1 MRLSRWGF
9 GVLCAWLALTPVWLT
24 PRDAAAQED
33 AAKEKAKE
41 IFARGK
47 ADYDAGRFVE
57 ALAAF
62 QEAYATKPVPMLLK
76 IIAQTHEALENLPA
90 AVDSYAQYQGSNPK
104 DADKIAEKLD
114 ALRKV
119 LAASWATVDLTSEPT
134 GAEVWLNKKSG
145 PARGTTPMKL
155 QLPAGTQTLVL
166 EKAGFQTV
174 QRAVKLTAGRTLT
187 LGLALPVA
195 MPTLTVRT
203 TPVGADVLL
212 DGAPIGR
219 TPFSQA
225 VTGGARRLELRLS
238 GHEPHVETLQLTA
251 AHTSAAPLIVEATL
265 RPLAAEGALA
275 VQIDRPG
282 SLVLVNDREVGRSPL
297 TEPLRLPEGLH
308 KLVVRAEGAR
318 AHEEMVTVNAGQ
330 TTTTRIE
337 LGGVVEAGGGGGP
350 STRTWGWVLVG
361 TGAAALAAGGV
372 FGALAFSA
380 DGDLEDCRA
389 DPACARTPTEV
400 DRANE
405 VRSKAMLT
413 DISLGAGVVLAG
425 AGLAVVLLSDAPT
438 EARVGV
444 IPLVGGAAASGR
456 WEF

>member
-9 GVLCAWLALTPVWLT
+9 GMLCTWLALTPLWLA

-62 QEAYATKPVPMLLK
+62 QEAYATKPVPMMLK

-90 AVDSYAQYQGSNPK
+90 AVDFYAQYQASNPK
-104 DADKIAEKLD
+104 DADKVAEKLD

-119 LAASWATVDLTSEPT
+119 LAASWATVELTSEPA
-134 GAEVWLNKKSG
+134 GAEVWLNKKAG
-145 PARGTTPMKL
+145 PPRGTTPVTL
-155 QLPAGTQTLVL
+155 QLPAGTQTLLL

-174 QRAVKLTAGRTLT
+174 QRAVKLTAGRPMT
-187 LGLALPVA
+187 LGLALPAA

-238 GHEPHVETLQLTA
+238 GHEPHVESVQLTA
-251 AHTSAAPLIVEATL
+251 AHTAATPLIVEVTL

-275 VQIDRPG
+275 IKIDRPG
-282 SLVLVNDREVGRSPL
+282 SVVLVDDREVGRSPL
-297 TEPLRLPEGLH
+297 SEPLRLPEGLH
-308 KLVVRAEGAR
+308 KLVVRADGAR
-318 AHEEMVTVNAGQ
+318 AHEEMVTINAGQ
-330 TTTTRIE
+330 TTTTRVE
-337 LGGVVEAGGGGGP
+337 LGGVVQSGSGGGP
-350 STRTWGWVLVG
+350 SARTWGWVLIG

-372 FGALAFSA
+372 FGALALSA
-380 DGDLEDCRA
+380 DGKLGECRA
-389 DPACARTPTEV
+389 DPACVRTSTEV
-400 DRANE
+400 DRAND
-405 VRSKAMLT
+405 VRSKALLT
-413 DISLGAGVVLAG
+413 DISVGAGVAIAG
-425 AGLAVVLLSDAPT
+425 AGLAVVLFSDAPT
-438 EARVGV
+438 EAHVGV
-444 IPLVGGAAASGR
+444 VPLVGGAAAAGR